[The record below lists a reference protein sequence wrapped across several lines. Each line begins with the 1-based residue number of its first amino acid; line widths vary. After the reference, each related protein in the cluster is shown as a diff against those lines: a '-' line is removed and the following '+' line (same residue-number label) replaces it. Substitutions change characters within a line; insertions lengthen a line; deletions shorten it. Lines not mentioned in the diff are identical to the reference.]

1 MTIATVTTTDEE
13 IRVADKDNSEL
24 APLPHMQSYIPK
36 PSNLNQLLDST
47 ELEFRQ
53 AMDFDDAQFSSMT
66 VSFPLF
72 DIWKPDHDR
81 LPRLFFVG

>member
-1 MTIATVTTTDEE
+1 MTIATVTTTEEE
-13 IRVADKDNSEL
+13 IRVVDQYKPEL
-24 APLPHMQSYIPK
+24 APLPHVQSYIPK

-66 VSFPLF
+66 VSCPSFIKHLET
-72 DIWKPDHDR
+72 
-81 LPRLFFVG
+81 